1 MATISASKFNLSRV
15 QNALFTIEGEKEMS
29 YFLTTFNLPGMS
41 IGTMPIANP
50 FKAHNDPGN
59 TLTYDELSVTCLI
72 SENFDNWKA
81 SVDWLKTA
89 TDGVTFSTAT
99 SGRMTKKAGSI
110 VLLTN
115 NGNKFGDIIINNMFP
130 TTIGSVS
137 FDIQSVEPTP
147 LTFDMTLQYESYK
160 INFDAN
166 AEI

>member
-29 YFLTTFNLPGMS
+29 YFLITFNLPGMS

>member
-15 QNALFTIEGEKEMS
+15 QNAVFTIEGEKEIS
-29 YFLTTFNLPGMS
+29 YFLTSFNLPGVS

-50 FKAHNDPGN
+50 FKAHSDPGN
-59 TLTYDELSVTCLI
+59 TLTYEELSVTCLI

-89 TDGVTFSTAT
+89 TDGFTFSSAT

-115 NGNKFGDIIINNMFP
+115 NGNRFGDISISNMFP
-130 TTIGSVS
+130 INIGSID
-137 FDIQSVEPTP
+137 FDIQATEPVP
-147 LTFDMTLQYESYK
+147 LTFSMTLQFESYK
-160 INFDAN
+160 VNFDTN

>member
-15 QNALFTIEGEKEMS
+15 QNALFTIGGEKEMS

-160 INFDAN
+160 IDFDAN

>member
-15 QNALFTIEGEKEMS
+15 QNAVFTIEGEKEIS
-29 YFLTTFNLPGMS
+29 YFLTSFNLPGVS

-50 FKAHNDPGN
+50 FKAHSDPGN
-59 TLTYDELSVTCLI
+59 TLTYEELSVTCLI

-89 TDGVTFSTAT
+89 TDGFTFSTAT

-115 NGNKFGDIIINNMFP
+115 NGNRFGDISISNIFPIN
-130 TTIGSVS
+130 IGSID
-137 FDIQSVEPTP
+137 FDIQNAEPTP
-147 LTFDMTLQYESYK
+147 LTFTMTLQFESYK
-160 INFDAN
+160 VNFDAN

>member
-15 QNALFTIEGEKEMS
+15 QNAVFTIEGEKEIS
-29 YFLTTFNLPGMS
+29 YFLTSFNLPGVS

-50 FKAHNDPGN
+50 FKAHSDPGN
-59 TLTYDELSVTCLI
+59 TLTYEELSVTCLI

-89 TDGVTFSTAT
+89 TDGFTFSSAT

-115 NGNKFGDIIINNMFP
+115 NGNRFGDISISNMFP
-130 TTIGSVS
+130 INIGSID
-137 FDIQSVEPTP
+137 FDIQATEPVP
-147 LTFDMTLQYESYK
+147 LTFTMTLQIESYK
-160 INFDAN
+160 VNFDDN
-166 AEI
+166 ADI

>member
-15 QNALFTIEGEKEMS
+15 QTALFTIEGEKVMS

-160 INFDAN
+160 IDFDAN

>member
-1 MATISASKFNLSRV
+1 MATISESKFNLTRV
-15 QNALFTIEGEKEMS
+15 KNALLTIEGEKEMS
-29 YFLTTFNLPGMS
+29 YFLTTFNWPGMS

-160 INFDAN
+160 IDFDAN

>member
-41 IGTMPIANP
+41 IGTMPFANP

-160 INFDAN
+160 IDFDAN

>member
-1 MATISASKFNLSRV
+1 MATISASRFNLSRV
-15 QNALFTIEGEKEMS
+15 QNALFTIEDEKEMS

-81 SVDWLKTA
+81 SVDCLKTA
-89 TDGVTFSTAT
+89 TDCVTFSTAT

-160 INFDAN
+160 IDFDAN

>member
-15 QNALFTIEGEKEMS
+15 QNAVFTIEGEKEIS
-29 YFLTTFNLPGMS
+29 YFLTSFNLPGIS
-41 IGTMPIANP
+41 IGIMPIANP
-50 FKAHNDPGN
+50 FKTHSDPGN
-59 TLTYDELSVTCLI
+59 TLTYEELSVTCLI

-89 TDGVTFSTAT
+89 TDGFTFSTAT

-115 NGNKFGDIIINNMFP
+115 NGNRFGDISISNIFPIN
-130 TTIGSVS
+130 IGSID
-137 FDIQSVEPTP
+137 FDIQNAEPTP
-147 LTFDMTLQYESYK
+147 LTFTMTLQFESYK
-160 INFDAN
+160 VNFDAN

>member
-115 NGNKFGDIIINNMFP
+115 NGNKFGDIIITNMFP
-130 TTIGSVS
+130 INIGSVQ
-137 FDIQSVEPTP
+137 FDMQATEPSP

-160 INFDAN
+160 IDFDDN

>member
-130 TTIGSVS
+130 INIGSVS
-137 FDIQSVEPTP
+137 FDIQSTEPTP

-160 INFDAN
+160 IDFDAN

>member
-160 INFDAN
+160 IDFDAN

>member
-1 MATISASKFNLSRV
+1 MDTISASKFNLSRV

-160 INFDAN
+160 IDFDAN

>member
-29 YFLTTFNLPGMS
+29 YFLTSFNLPGMS

-50 FKAHNDPGN
+50 FKEHSDPGN
-59 TLTYDELSVTCLI
+59 TLTYEEVSVSCLI

-81 SVDWLKTA
+81 AVDWLKTA
-89 TDGVTFSTAT
+89 TDGFTFSTAT
-99 SGRMTKKAGSI
+99 TGRMTKKAGSI

-115 NGNKFGDIIINNMFP
+115 NGNKFGDIIITNMFP
-130 TTIGSVS
+130 INIGSVS
-137 FDIQSVEPTP
+137 FDIQSTEPTP

-160 INFDAN
+160 IDFDAN

>member
-1 MATISASKFNLSRV
+1 MPTISASKFNLSRV

-160 INFDAN
+160 IDFDAN

>member
-1 MATISASKFNLSRV
+1 M
-15 QNALFTIEGEKEMS
+15 
-29 YFLTTFNLPGMS
+29 
-41 IGTMPIANP
+41 
-50 FKAHNDPGN
+50 
-59 TLTYDELSVTCLI
+59 
-72 SENFDNWKA
+72 
-81 SVDWLKTA
+81 KTA

-160 INFDAN
+160 IDFDAN

>member
-29 YFLTTFNLPGMS
+29 YFLTSFNLPGMS

-160 INFDAN
+160 IDFDAN

>member
-115 NGNKFGDIIINNMFP
+115 NGNKFGDILINNMFP

-160 INFDAN
+160 IDFDAN

>member
-29 YFLTTFNLPGMS
+29 YFLITFNLPGMS

-160 INFDAN
+160 IDFDAN

>member
-115 NGNKFGDIIINNMFP
+115 NGNKFFDIIINNMFP

-160 INFDAN
+160 IDFDAN